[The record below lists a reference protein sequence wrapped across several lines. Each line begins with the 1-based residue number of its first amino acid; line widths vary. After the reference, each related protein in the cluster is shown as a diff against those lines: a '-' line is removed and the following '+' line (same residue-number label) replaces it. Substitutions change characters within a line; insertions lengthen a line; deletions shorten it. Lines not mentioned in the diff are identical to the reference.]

1 MSVITHLHGGARGVD
16 DTPATVRRHDLTVAL
31 SGLRGDVVF
40 DAPLEAVTS
49 LRIGGPADAL
59 VTPADV
65 RDVCRIVRQARVAH
79 VPVMV
84 LGGTNLLVK
93 DGGVRGVVLILS
105 NMVAMTREE
114 DARVF
119 AEAGVRMPVLMGF
132 AARHALSG
140 LEWAAGIP
148 GTVGGAVV
156 MNAGTKLGE
165 MRHCLESV
173 RMVNPQGQVR
183 THAAADLAFAYRH
196 VSLPDGVVVGA
207 WLQLTRA
214 SRPHIEAS
222 ARSYL
227 QYRKHS
233 QPLSQP
239 NAGSVFKNPP
249 QTTAGRLIEEAGLKG
264 ARVGDAQVST
274 RHANFLV
281 NLGRA
286 RASDMLQLIANIQ
299 RAVFRRTGIMLEL
312 EWKVVGEGDDVDPRP
327 HGTR

>member
-1 MSVITHLHGGARGVD
+1 MSVMTRPHGCTRGVD
-16 DTPATVRRHDLTVAL
+16 EVPTMVMRHDVTAAL

-65 RDVCRIVRQARVAH
+65 RDVCRIVRQARAAR

-84 LGGTNLLVK
+84 LGGTNLLVQ

-105 NMVAMTREE
+105 SLVAMTRDG

-119 AEAGVRMPVLMGF
+119 AEAGVRMPTLMGF

-156 MNAGTKLGE
+156 MNAGTALGD
-165 MRHCLESV
+165 MSHCLEAIH
-173 RMVNPQGQVR
+173 MVTPEGQVR

-196 VSLPDGVVVGA
+196 VGLPDGVVVGA
-207 WLQLTRA
+207 GLRLTPA
-214 SRPHIEAS
+214 SRSHIEAS
-222 ARSYL
+222 TKSYL
-227 QYRKHS
+227 QYRKRS

-249 QTTAGRLIEEAGLKG
+249 RMAAGRLIEEAGLKG
-264 ARVGDAQVST
+264 SRVGDAQVST
-274 RHANFLV
+274 KHANFLV

-299 RAVFRRTGIMLEL
+299 REVFRRTGILLEL
-312 EWKVVGEGDDVDPRP
+312 EWKVVGEGDGVAPHP